1 MRARGGELALLLA
14 AFIWGTCFVAQSVG
28 LDAVGP
34 YTFQAVRCLLGAAV
48 LTPLAVFRQKRG
60 NTVTKSG
67 KYLLKGGLCCG
78 LVLCVA
84 TNLQQLGLQY
94 TIPAK
99 SGFITSMYLV
109 LVPILS
115 LALGKAPRL
124 RHWLCVA
131 LAATGLYLLSVK
143 DGFTLN
149 PGDTLTLI
157 GAFFF
162 AAQIMV
168 VDRFAPEL
176 DGVALSCVQF
186 WVVGL
191 LTAVPMLAF
200 ETPTLPGIR
209 AAALPIAYAGIMSC
223 GVAYT
228 LQIVGQQRC
237 EPVVAT
243 VLMSLESV
251 FSLLGGLVLLGQ
263 LPTPR
268 ELVGTAVVFAAVLLS
283 QLPLEALCRRTDP
296 EQPPAASGAL

>member
-14 AFIWGTCFVAQSVG
+14 ALIWGTCFVAQSVG

-48 LTPLAVFRQKRG
+48 LTPLAIFRQKRG
-60 NTVTKSG
+60 KTVTKSG

-84 TNLQQLGLQY
+84 TNLQQLGLVY

-115 LALGKAPRL
+115 LAVGKAPRL
-124 RHWLCVA
+124 RHWLCVG
-131 LAATGLYLLSVK
+131 LAAAGLYLLSVK
-143 DGFTLN
+143 SGFTLN

-176 DGVALSCVQF
+176 DVVQLSCAQF
-186 WVVGL
+186 WVVGV
-191 LTAVPMLAF
+191 LTSVPMFVL
-200 ETPTLPGIR
+200 ETPTLAGIR
-209 AAALPIAYAGIMSC
+209 AAALPIAYAGVMSC

-237 EPVVAT
+237 EPVVST

-251 FSLLGGLVLLGQ
+251 FSLLGGLILLGQ
-263 LPTPR
+263 VPTGR
-268 ELVGTAVVFAAVLLS
+268 ETLGSCIVFGAVVLAQVPVERFLAKNTDKSPVL
-283 QLPLEALCRRTDP
+283 D
-296 EQPPAASGAL
+296 

>member
-1 MRARGGELALLLA
+1 MRGRSGELALLLA
-14 AFIWGTCFVAQSVG
+14 ALIWGTCFVAQSVG

-48 LTPLAVFRQKRG
+48 LTPLALFRGKTG
-60 NTVTKSG
+60 KAVTKSG
-67 KYLLKGGLCCG
+67 KHLLTGGVYCG

-94 TIPAK
+94 TVPAK

-131 LAATGLYLLSVK
+131 LAALGLYLLSVK

-162 AAQIMV
+162 ALQIMV
-168 VDRFAPEL
+168 VDRFAPDL
-176 DGVALSCVQF
+176 DGAALSCVQF

-191 LTAVPMLAF
+191 LTAVPMLLL
-200 ETPTLPGIR
+200 ETPSLAGIL
-209 AAALPIAYAGIMSC
+209 AAALPIAYAGVMSC

-251 FSLLGGLVLLGQ
+251 FSLLGGLILLGQ
-263 LPTPR
+263 VPTPR
-268 ELVGTAVVFAAVLLS
+268 ELTGCAVVFSAVLLS
-283 QLPLEALCRRTDP
+283 QLPLESLVRR
-296 EQPPAASGAL
+296 GAVCPRREEA

>member
-1 MRARGGELALLLA
+1 MRARGGEAALLLA
-14 AFIWGTCFVAQSVG
+14 ALIWGTCFVAQSVG

-34 YTFQAVRCLLGAAV
+34 YTFQAVRCLLGASV
-48 LTPLAVFRQKRG
+48 LTPLALWRG
-60 NTVTKSG
+60 KSMNTTKKSG
-67 KYLLKGGLCCG
+67 RHLLKGGICCG

-84 TNLQQLGLQY
+84 TNLQQLGLVY

-124 RHWLCVA
+124 RHWLCVV
-131 LAATGLYLLSVK
+131 LSATGLYLLSVK
-143 DGFTLN
+143 SGFTLN

-176 DGVALSCVQF
+176 DGVQLSCVQF
-186 WVVGL
+186 WVVGV
-191 LTAVPMLAF
+191 LTAVPMF
-200 ETPTLPGIR
+200 VYETPTLAGIR
-209 AAALPIAYAGIMSC
+209 AAGLPIAYAGVMSC

-251 FSLLGGLVLLGQ
+251 FSLLGGLILLGQ
-263 LPTPR
+263 VPTAR
-268 ELVGTAVVFAAVLLS
+268 ELLGSCIVFSAVLLAQIPVERIMARQREKS
-283 QLPLEALCRRTDP
+283 PVLDQ
-296 EQPPAASGAL
+296 S

>member
-1 MRARGGELALLLA
+1 MRARGGEAALLLA
-14 AFIWGTCFVAQSVG
+14 ALIWGTCFVAQSVG

-48 LTPLAVFRQKRG
+48 LTPLAIFRQKRG
-60 NTVTKSG
+60 KTVTKSG
-67 KYLLKGGLCCG
+67 KHLLKGGLCCG

-84 TNLQQLGLQY
+84 TNLQQLGLVY

-109 LVPILS
+109 LVPIMS
-115 LALGKAPRL
+115 LAVGKAPRV
-124 RHWLCVA
+124 RHWLCVG

-143 DGFTLN
+143 SGFTLN

-176 DGVALSCVQF
+176 DGVQLSCAQF

-191 LTAVPMLAF
+191 LTAVPMFVL
-200 ETPTLPGIR
+200 ETPTLAGLR
-209 AAALPIAYAGIMSC
+209 GAALPIAYAGVMSC

-251 FSLLGGLVLLGQ
+251 FSLLGGLILLGQ
-263 LPTPR
+263 VPTGR
-268 ELVGTAVVFAAVLLS
+268 ELLGSAIVFGAVLLAQVPVERFLS
-283 QLPLEALCRRTDP
+283 KNP
-296 EQPPAASGAL
+296 ENAPVLDQS